1 MRIAQIAILLV
12 LFNFSPQLSFCI
24 IHLPFCLF
32 EMATTKKEF
41 QAMCRGLTQPRN
53 ELGCLGPLYAIVIFI
68 GVGERA
74 RWRAWA
80 FPPCT
85 PRIPFHGD
93 GACTLVLH
101 RGVELRPLCAWVH
114 TPLRIPCSGF
124 CAISLSPSV
133 LARPYACGFGPSP
146 LCALFLHWSKAS
158 RCPLI

>member
-1 MRIAQIAILLV
+1 MNVRKTQTGGGPAKTPGEAQSTNNANIVANMRKQAQ
-12 LFNFSPQLSFCI
+12 
-24 IHLPFCLF
+24 
-32 EMATTKKEF
+32 AT
-41 QAMCRGLTQPRN
+41 AVM
-53 ELGCLGPLYAIVIFI
+53 GCLGPLYAIVIFI

-114 TPLRIPCSGF
+114 TPRPCD
-124 CAISLSPSV
+124 
-133 LARPYACGFGPSP
+133 
-146 LCALFLHWSKAS
+146 
-158 RCPLI
+158 

>member
-12 LFNFSPQLSFCI
+12 LFNFIAELSFCI

-114 TPLRIPCSGF
+114 TPRPWLPPCRAG
-124 CAISLSPSV
+124 SV
-133 LARPYACGFGPSP
+133 IRRPGGDAPNHRDPARLKG
-146 LCALFLHWSKAS
+146 
-158 RCPLI
+158 